1 MKTYLYPADLTGCG
15 YYRGIWPALALK
27 AQGYDIEIV
36 SPTDKSRQ
44 FQAMMNGS
52 DKMIDVVVP
61 EDADVIWMQRP
72 THKYLVPAVE
82 LMMKKGVTVVI
93 DMDDDLTCI
102 DPKNP
107 AWAMLHPRMG
117 RPEHSWENTTK
128 ICQMA
133 SYVTVSTPA
142 LLKTYASHGRGAVV
156 PNYVPRFFTDLP
168 HNDSTIVGWA
178 GSVHSHPND
187 LQVMGTAIQR
197 ILQDDITFT
206 VIGSAKGLSDVLGES
221 VARRVIPSGVVEFD
235 QWSSAITQLGVGFA
249 PTADTKFNAA
259 KSWLKPLEYAA
270 TGVVAISSPREE
282 YSRLYREHGIG
293 LLAGSSNAW
302 YRLAKRYAT
311 RADERLEKSERDRAY
326 VRENLTIEGN
336 AWRWMEAWETARLGK
351 SSALVLPLG

>member
-15 YYRGIWPALALK
+15 YYRGIWPALTLK
-27 AQGYDIEIV
+27 AQGHDIEII

-44 FQAMMNGS
+44 FQGMMSATG
-52 DKMIDVVVP
+52 KMLDVVVP

-72 THKYLVPAVE
+72 THRYLVDAVR
-82 LMMKKGVTVVI
+82 LMMEKGITVVI

-107 AWAMLHPRMG
+107 AWEALHPHMG
-117 RPEHSWENTTK
+117 RREHSWENATK

-133 SYVTVSTPA
+133 SFVTVSTPA
-142 LLKTYASHGRGAVV
+142 LLRTYAPHGRGAVLH
-156 PNYVPRFFTDLP
+156 NYVPRFFTEFE
-168 HNDSTIVGWA
+168 HHDSTIVGWA

-187 LQVMGTAIQR
+187 LQVMGSAVQR
-197 ILQDDITFT
+197 ILQDDIRFT
-206 VIGSAKGLSDVLGES
+206 VIGSDKGLSEVLGES
-221 VARRVIPSGVVEFD
+221 VARRVTSSGVIEFEK
-235 QWSSAITQLGVGFA
+235 WSHAITQLGVGVA
-249 PTADTKFNAA
+249 PTADTRFNAA

-282 YSRLYREHGIG
+282 YSRLYREHGVG

-302 YRLAKRYAT
+302 HKLVKLFARNGEKR
-311 RADERLEKSERDRAY
+311 REKSEHDRAY

-336 AWRWMEAWETARLGK
+336 AWRWMDAWETARSGK
-351 SSALVLPLG
+351 PSALVLPLG